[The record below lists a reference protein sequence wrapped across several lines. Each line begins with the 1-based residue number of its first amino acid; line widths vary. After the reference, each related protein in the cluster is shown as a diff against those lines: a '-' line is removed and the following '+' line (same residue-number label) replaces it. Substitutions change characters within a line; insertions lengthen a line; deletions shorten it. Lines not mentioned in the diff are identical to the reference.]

1 MKYRCTGSPVTGE
14 CNYTFDWEDVPYT
27 FESYLRLPQEHK
39 DHLIANKHNGFIK
52 VKSKWVKNK

>member
-52 VKSKWVKNK
+52 VKSK